1 MLHAEINLSNN
12 VSLTAFFRDNI
23 ASQHQKG
30 KLTFLYFNETVPH
43 LPVRNIR
50 YCTVI
55 AIEVKNMKCCRPRV
69 ASSRDTS
76 PCMSDITDC
85 CMSMSCLWQATVE
98 QRKLAVD
105 LAEVI
110 VKWECQRMKEESD
123 DVSIPQVGNTPVP
136 THH

>member
-1 MLHAEINLSNN
+1 
-12 VSLTAFFRDNI
+12 
-23 ASQHQKG
+23 
-30 KLTFLYFNETVPH
+30 
-43 LPVRNIR
+43 
-50 YCTVI
+50 
-55 AIEVKNMKCCRPRV
+55 
-69 ASSRDTS
+69 
-76 PCMSDITDC
+76 
-85 CMSMSCLWQATVE
+85 MSCLWQATVE